1 MFSDGNK
8 LSCFENKLSYPD
20 RVKARSEWYNT
31 GVNESTNQKNK
42 PTSGFKAGPRR
53 RINVL
58 GVQVDDLTLDQAAGL
73 VFDWVK
79 QRRLDATSPA
89 RLVVTLNPEYV
100 MATRRNLAFRQVVNS
115 ADLVTADGAGI
126 ILAGK
131 LLKTPFQG
139 RVTGVALCE
148 KLFALSAQPDGPR
161 LFLLGAQPGVAEEAA
176 AKLEKEYPALK
187 IAGTWAGQ
195 PGPEGDAGAVERIRR
210 SKAEIILVAY
220 GMLKQD
226 WWSVRNLNSTGA
238 AVALGVGGVL
248 DYKAGRV
255 PLAPLRLR
263 RYGLEWAYRLYREP
277 RRWRRQLAL
286 PQFAFLVLVE
296 RLRRV
301 LRKIDP
307 GV

>member
-1 MFSDGNK
+1 M
-8 LSCFENKLSYPD
+8 KLSYLAK
-20 RVKARSEWYNT
+20 VKARAEWYNSA
-31 GVNESTNQKNK
+31 VSEFINQKNK
-42 PTSGFKAGPRR
+42 PITGAPTPHRSRVE
-53 RINVL
+53 IL
-58 GVQVDDLTLDQAAGL
+58 GVEVDNLTLEAAAGL

-79 QRRLDATSPA
+79 QRRLDAALPPHM
-89 RLVVTLNPEYV
+89 VITLNPEYV
-100 MATRRNLAFRQVVNS
+100 MASRRSPSFREIVNR

-131 LLKTPFQG
+131 ILKTPFRG

-176 AKLEKEYPALK
+176 AKLELQYPG
-187 IAGTWAGQ
+187 ITIVGTWAGQ
-195 PGPEGDAGAVERIRR
+195 AGPEGDNEAVERIRQAG
-210 SKAEIILVAY
+210 AEIILVAY

-226 WWSVRNLNSTGA
+226 WWSVRNLNRSGA

-255 PLAPLRLR
+255 SLAPPRLR
-263 RYGLEWAYRLYREP
+263 QWGLEWAYRLYKEP
-277 RRWRRQLAL
+277 WRWRRQLAL
-286 PQFAFLVLVE
+286 PQFAFLVLLE

-301 LRKIDP
+301 LRNRHRSF
-307 GV
+307 

>member
-1 MFSDGNK
+1 M
-8 LSCFENKLSYPD
+8 
-20 RVKARSEWYNT
+20 
-31 GVNESTNQKNK
+31 
-42 PTSGFKAGPRR
+42 
-53 RINVL
+53 L
-58 GVQVDDLTLDQAAGL
+58 GVQVDDLTLDRAAGL
-73 VFDWVK
+73 VFEWVK
-79 QRRLDATSPA
+79 RRRLDFSTPS

-100 MATRRNLAFRQVVNS
+100 MATRRNPAFREVVNS
-115 ADLVTADGAGI
+115 ADLVTPDGAGI

-148 KLFALSAQPDGPR
+148 KLFALSTQPDGPR

-176 AKLEKEYPALK
+176 AKLEQEYPGIK
-187 IAGTWAGQ
+187 IVGAWAGQ
-195 PGPEGDAGAVERIRR
+195 AGPEGDNRAVERIRE
-210 SKAEIILVAY
+210 SGAEIILVAY

-226 WWSVRNLNSTGA
+226 WWSVRNLNSCGA

-263 RYGLEWAYRLYREP
+263 QWGLEWAYRLYKEP
-277 RRWRRQLAL
+277 WRWRRQLAL
-286 PQFAFLVLVE
+286 PQFAFLVLLE

-301 LRKIDP
+301 LRK
-307 GV
+307 

>member
-1 MFSDGNK
+1 
-8 LSCFENKLSYPD
+8 L
-20 RVKARSEWYNT
+20 RARRS
-31 GVNESTNQKNK
+31 S
-42 PTSGFKAGPRR
+42 
-53 RINVL
+53 IDIL
-58 GVQVDDLTLDQAAGL
+58 GAEVDNLPLDAAAAL

-79 QRRLDATSPA
+79 QRRLDASLPP

-100 MATRRNLAFRQVVNS
+100 MATRRSPAFREIVNR

-131 LLKTPFQG
+131 ILKTPFRG

-161 LFLLGAQPGVAEEAA
+161 IFLLGAQPGVAGEAA
-176 AKLEKEYPALK
+176 AKLAGQYPGIK
-187 IAGTWAGQ
+187 IVGTWAGQ
-195 PGPEGDAGAVERIRR
+195 AGPEGDSEAVERIRQAG
-210 SKAEIILVAY
+210 AEIIMVAY

-226 WWSVRNLNSTGA
+226 WWSVRNLNRSGA

-255 PLAPLRLR
+255 SLAPPRLR
-263 RYGLEWAYRLYREP
+263 QWGLEWAYRLYKEP
-277 RRWRRQLAL
+277 WRWRRQLAL
-286 PQFAFLVLVE
+286 PQFAFLVLIQ

-301 LRKIDP
+301 LRNRHRSF
-307 GV
+307 

>member
-1 MFSDGNK
+1 
-8 LSCFENKLSYPD
+8 
-20 RVKARSEWYNT
+20 
-31 GVNESTNQKNK
+31 
-42 PTSGFKAGPRR
+42 
-53 RINVL
+53 
-58 GVQVDDLTLDQAAGL
+58 VDNLNLDAAAGL
-73 VFDWVK
+73 LFEWVK
-79 QRRLDATSPA
+79 QRRLDALFPA

-100 MATRRNLAFRQVVNS
+100 MATRRNPAFRQVVNS

-131 LLKTPFQG
+131 LLGTPFRG

-161 LFLLGAQPGVAEEAA
+161 LFLLGAQPGVAGEAA
-176 AKLEKEYPALK
+176 LKLEKEYPGIK
-187 IAGTWAGQ
+187 IGGTWAGKA
-195 PGPEGDAGAVERIRR
+195 GPEGDAEAVGRIRE
-210 SKAEIILVAY
+210 SGAEVVLVAY

-226 WWSVRNLNSTGA
+226 WWSVRNLSSSGA

-263 RYGLEWAYRLYREP
+263 QLGLEWAYRLYREP
-277 RRWRRQLAL
+277 WRWRRQLAL
-286 PQFAFLVLVE
+286 PQFAFLVLLE

-301 LRKIDP
+301 LRK
-307 GV
+307 